1 MERGRL
7 RTRCHHASILPRS
20 AHAQVFGLGAK
31 RTAAR
36 GYVIQDDAGSEE
48 NRAAG
53 GPGPEPPILSE
64 RSLDGRGSTTIYNGH
79 RWGPQAECHEP
90 PVVRP
95 ELGLGWPESE
105 HRWTWTTCR
114 AASLGCSE

>member
-64 RSLDGRGSTTIYNGH
+64 RSLDGRGSTTIYCLAI
-79 RWGPQAECHEP
+79 RSED
-90 PVVRP
+90 
-95 ELGLGWPESE
+95 GLLPAPLYTLLNQRVS
-105 HRWTWTTCR
+105 
-114 AASLGCSE
+114 AL